1 MQHIK
6 QRNKLIIL
14 ALVAAVLFV
23 FSGSGV
29 AFATEITDAL
39 TEVTEP
45 VVLVYTFAEPG
56 SKGIVTTTALNLR
69 AGPGTDNVALA
80 YIKLHDEVTILDNI
94 INEAGEHWYYVETE
108 KGSKGYASAKFILI
122 DIDVE
127 YVYDAAFESYLTL
140 QGFPESYK
148 PYLRDLHAR
157 YPNWVFNAAQT
168 GLDWNA
174 VIDAES
180 GPGTTLVAS
189 SSPSSWKSM
198 EEGAYDYE
206 NGKYITYD
214 SGGWVTASEQIIRYY
229 MDPRNFINS
238 IGIFQFLTHSFDIQ
252 TQNVEGLQKVVQN
265 SFMKGE
271 FPEETHATWADAIYQ
286 AGQTAGVNPYV
297 LASMILVEQG
307 SSGNGGCISG
317 TVKGYEGYYNF
328 FNIGAYKSGSMSA
341 VERGVWYASQSGTYE
356 RPWNT
361 RYKSI
366 LGGALFYSQQYVQKN
381 KNTLYFKKFNV
392 MNGQENVGIGQY
404 MTNVQGAESEAAAL
418 RNGYIDTLS
427 DAMTFYI
434 PVYQNMPEEACQQ
447 PADGN
452 NNTYLE
458 SLSVEG
464 YELTPEFSRS
474 KTEYELVVGKDVVF
488 VNINA
493 AVSSSTSAMT
503 GGGMVILTSDIT
515 KAEIIVTAAS
525 GQTRTYTVT
534 ISKMAGVKPEEE
546 EPAITSSEY
555 IFDTY
560 LKGVNELTELD
571 EFAGNIQVTGGQAVI
586 KNAKG
591 EILSEGKITTG
602 TSVVLQD
609 KSGLPVIEYQVV
621 IRGDVSGDGKINSAD
636 ALGIQR
642 HIVESRV
649 MEGAYLEAADINQD
663 GRVNSL
669 DVLYVQKHI
678 VGSYTIE
685 N

>member
-1 MQHIK
+1 
-6 QRNKLIIL
+6 
-14 ALVAAVLFV
+14 
-23 FSGSGV
+23 
-29 AFATEITDAL
+29 
-39 TEVTEP
+39 
-45 VVLVYTFAEPG
+45 
-56 SKGIVTTTALNLR
+56 
-69 AGPGTDNVALA
+69 
-80 YIKLHDEVTILDNI
+80 
-94 INEAGEHWYYVETE
+94 
-108 KGSKGYASAKFILI
+108 
-122 DIDVE
+122 
-127 YVYDAAFESYLTL
+127 
-140 QGFPESYK
+140 
-148 PYLRDLHAR
+148 
-157 YPNWVFNAAQT
+157 
-168 GLDWNA
+168 
-174 VIDAES
+174 
-180 GPGTTLVAS
+180 
-189 SSPSSWKSM
+189 
-198 EEGAYDYE
+198 
-206 NGKYITYD
+206 
-214 SGGWVTASEQIIRYY
+214 
-229 MDPRNFINS
+229 
-238 IGIFQFLTHSFDIQ
+238 
-252 TQNVEGLQKVVQN
+252 
-265 SFMKGE
+265 
-271 FPEETHATWADAIYQ
+271 
-286 AGQTAGVNPYV
+286 
-297 LASMILVEQG
+297 
-307 SSGNGGCISG
+307 
-317 TVKGYEGYYNF
+317 
-328 FNIGAYKSGSMSA
+328 
-341 VERGVWYASQSGTYE
+341 
-356 RPWNT
+356 
-361 RYKSI
+361 
-366 LGGALFYSQQYVQKN
+366 
-381 KNTLYFKKFNV
+381 

-474 KTEYELVVGKDVVF
+474 KTDYELVVGKDVVF

-493 AVSSSTSAMT
+493 AVSSSTSQMT
-503 GGGMVILTSDIT
+503 GGGMVLLTSDIT
-515 KAEIIVTAAS
+515 KAEIIVTSAS

-534 ISKMAGVKPEEE
+534 ISKMAGIKPEEE

-571 EFAGNIQVTGGQAVI
+571 EFAGNIQVTGGQVVI

-685 N
+685 NWEGDYGQNFCRKSGNGAHGSTDGTVNVQYFCGHSLCSRSHNVARRRRYRRKRGYGNHYAEIHRGDFWFRNSEDYIRFRCA